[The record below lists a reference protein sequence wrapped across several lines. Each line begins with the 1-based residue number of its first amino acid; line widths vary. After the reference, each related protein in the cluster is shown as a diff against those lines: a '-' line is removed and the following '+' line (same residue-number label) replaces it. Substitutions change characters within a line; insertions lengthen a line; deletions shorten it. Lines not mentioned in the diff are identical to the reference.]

1 MTSNIK
7 PGIVRHVER
16 GVGLARRTET
26 YPDGIVITF
35 LGPQNLA
42 SSTTLLDG
50 WENVDVVK
58 PGHVQVRVDDLQ
70 REDFNHG
77 RDISSGSLADIRLWN
92 ACQGDSQPDEAA
104 PRPTE
109 MTVTLGCPEC
119 GGEVEAHVW
128 LRELQGGCYAVSTPA
143 THACPPAQPD
153 EPTDVVGSR
162 VRRGKRRLV
171 GTDAEDGYPWV
182 DVETGERFAWPC
194 ADGPDDGDAI
204 TLGWGD
210 ES

>member
-26 YPDGIVITF
+26 YPDGIVITL

-77 RDISSGSLADIRLWN
+77 RTISSGSLADIRLWN
-92 ACQGDSQPDEAA
+92 ACQGDTQPDEAA

-153 EPTDVVGSR
+153 EPTEFGARVTVAGDRLLRVAEGESDWPWQDSDGSSHTWDELTE
-162 VRRGKRRLV
+162 RGTV
-171 GTDAEDGYPWV
+171 
-182 DVETGERFAWPC
+182 
-194 ADGPDDGDAI
+194 